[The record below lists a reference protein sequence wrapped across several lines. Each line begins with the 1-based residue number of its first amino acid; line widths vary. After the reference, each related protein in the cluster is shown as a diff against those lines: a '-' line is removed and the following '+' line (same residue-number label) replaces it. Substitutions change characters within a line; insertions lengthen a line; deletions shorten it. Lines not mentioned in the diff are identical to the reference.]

1 MKALLLSAG
10 YGSRLRPLTEHT
22 PKCLVEINGKP
33 LLAYWL
39 ELLVSAGIKDI
50 LINTHYLSEAV
61 DNYVQ
66 ESKFAEFITIAYEE
80 ELLGTA
86 GTLLKNNAHFVGEPI
101 MLIHADNL
109 SCFSMRDFIKTYDER
124 SADVEIT
131 MMTFNTDSPKKCGI
145 LDVDSNGIV
154 HEMHEKVE
162 NPKSNYAN
170 GAVYIL
176 SDSIIAF
183 MSSLDKDVLD
193 FSVDVLP
200 NFMGKINT
208 YHNDTYHRDI
218 GDLISLSKAIEE
230 YPKINKIVNE
240 TLSLKIL

>member
-1 MKALLLSAG
+1 MRALLLAAG
-10 YGSRLRPLTEHT
+10 LGTRLRPITDT
-22 PKCLVEINGKP
+22 IPKCLVLINGKP

-50 LINTHYLSEAV
+50 LINTHYLSEVV

-66 ESKFAEFITIAYEE
+66 KSEFAEFITIAYEE

-86 GTLLKNNAHFVGEPI
+86 GTLLKNKARFSDGPTI
-101 MLIHADNL
+101 LIHADNL
-109 SCFSMRDFIKTYDER
+109 SCFSMSDFIKTYNER

-145 LDVDSNGIV
+145 LEVDSNGIV
-154 HEMHEKVE
+154 HEMHEKVD

-176 SDSIIAF
+176 SDSIIDF
-183 MSSLDKDVLD
+183 ISSLNKNVLD
-193 FSVDVLP
+193 FSIDILP

-208 YHNDTYHRDI
+208 YHNNTYHRDI
-218 GDLISLSKAIEE
+218 GDLISLNKAIEE
-230 YPKINKIVNE
+230 YPKIKKIIN
-240 TLSLKIL
+240 